1 MNSDDSRRRTDP
13 DAETDA
19 ATALSGADLRQ
30 VEMGLRDALAAD
42 ARSIQPGERLD
53 AILSEA
59 HEAGPVGGQHPSAQ
73 QRWSIL
79 AAAAAVALVAGG
91 TLWLA
96 GRADSPTPPP
106 AGTPSATVTTTA
118 PSPSVTTQPAPPST
132 SAPMIPVPPN
142 TPPATTAPTGSIDG
156 MPVYWIGESG
166 GAPRLFREFRTVPD
180 TGGPVDSA
188 VTAMTAM
195 QPLDPD
201 YSSPWRPASRVDV
214 TRQGDGLTVDLSA
227 DAISGT
233 DVGSELAQRAVQQL
247 VYTATAA
254 AQVAGT
260 PARTVTILVDGKPAD
275 AWGAVRLGEPT
286 ARAPQAEVQSHV
298 WVLAPEEGQMLSTR
312 RVQFKGF
319 GTSFEAN
326 FLWQITRQD
335 GTVVAEGNAMGGTGT
350 GGFGEFAFERTLP
363 AGDYVVRMSTDDP
376 SGGAEGGGAHVD
388 TKSFT
393 VA

>member
-1 MNSDDSRRRTDP
+1 MNPDDSRRRTDP
-13 DAETDA
+13 DAEPVVI
-19 ATALSGADLRQ
+19 GADLRD
-30 VEMGLRDALAAD
+30 VEAGLRDALAAD
-42 ARSIQPGERLD
+42 ARSIRPGERLD

-96 GRADSPTPPP
+96 GRADAPPP
-106 AGTPSATVTTTA
+106 APSQTTTANTVA
-118 PSPSVTTQPAPPST
+118 PSPSPTTPMSPSP
-132 SAPMIPVPPN
+132 SSPIMPVPP
-142 TPPATTAPTGSIDG
+142 TAPPTTSAATTDPPQQGSIDG
-156 MPVYWIGESG
+156 IPVYWIGETG

-195 QPLDPD
+195 EPLDPD
-201 YSSPWRPASRVDV
+201 YLTPWRPASRVDV
-214 TRQGDGLTVDLSA
+214 TRQGDALTVDLSA

-233 DVGSELAQRAVQQL
+233 DVGSELAERAVQQL

-254 AQVAGT
+254 AQVAGI
-260 PARTVTILVDGKPAD
+260 PARIVTILVDGKPAD
-275 AWGAVRLGEPT
+275 AWGAVRLGGPT

-298 WVLAPEEGQMLSTR
+298 WVLAPEEGQELR
-312 RVQFKGF
+312 AGPIQFRGF

-326 FLWQITRQD
+326 FLWQITRRN

-350 GGFGEFAFERTLP
+350 GGFGQFAFERTLP

-393 VA
+393 VD